1 MMVELLLEKTS
12 MMKRVVP
19 PAAAALA
26 ALAASVL
33 AWRPLAADAAQS
45 ILPTGAAPIAA
56 APLAALNT
64 GDTAFVLIAAAL
76 VLLMTP
82 GLGLFY
88 GGMVRRK
95 NVLATITQSFAMMA
109 VVSILWVT
117 VGYSLSFGPD
127 IHGLIGSLAW
137 LGLTGVGQAPNPA
150 YAATI
155 PHLAFM
161 AFQMKFAIITPA
173 LIAGAFAE
181 RMKFS
186 AFLLFSILWTLLVY
200 TPVCHWIWG
209 LGGFIRAWG
218 FLDFAGGTV
227 VHILSGFSAL
237 TAAIYIG
244 KRKGLGE
251 EDMVPHNMTMVMM
264 GTGMLWFGWFGF
276 NAGSSLGANGVAVAA
291 FVNTNTAAAA
301 AALSW
306 TLLEWWVKGK
316 PTAFGLAS
324 GMVAGLAGVTQAA
337 GYITPMSAVLVGLLV
352 APACFGAILLK
363 NRLGYDDALDA
374 FGVHGIAGVFGALAT
389 GLFACKAV
397 NPSGDNGLFYGNPH
411 LLLVQVKGAALV
423 AVFAIIMTWIIM
435 KLVDLLVGVR
445 VSPREEELGLDL
457 TQHGESGYEL

>member
-1 MMVELLLEKTS
+1 MLKRLSHCLSAGLCLLATS
-12 MMKRVVP
+12 
-19 PAAAALA
+19 LA
-26 ALAASVL
+26 AVSRAAETATTEAVP
-33 AWRPLAADAAQS
+33 APA
-45 ILPTGAAPIAA
+45 LPAI
-56 APLAALNT
+56 NT

-109 VVSILWVT
+109 VVSVLWVLC
-117 VGYSLSFGPD
+117 GYSLAFSPD
-127 IHGLIGSLAW
+127 AFHGLIGGLDW
-137 LGLTGVGQAPNPA
+137 LGLGGVGQTPNPT

-161 AFQMKFAIITPA
+161 SFQMKFAIITPA

-181 RMKFS
+181 REKFS
-186 AFLLFSILWTLLVY
+186 SFLLFSVLWALLVY
-200 TPVCHWIWG
+200 SPVCHWIWG
-209 LGGFIRAWG
+209 DGGFIRQWG

-237 TAAIYIG
+237 AAAIYVG
-244 KRKGLGE
+244 RRKGLGE
-251 EDMVPHNMTMVMM
+251 EDMLPHNMTMVMM

-276 NAGSSLGANGVAVAA
+276 NAGSALAANGVAVAA

-306 TLLEWWVKGK
+306 TLIEWRVKGK

-324 GMVAGLAGVTQAA
+324 GMVAGLAAVTQAA
-337 GYITPMSAVLVGLLV
+337 GYVTPMTALLIGLVISPL
-352 APACFGAILLK
+352 CFSAILLK
-363 NRLGYDDALDA
+363 SKLGYDDSLDA
-374 FGVHGIAGVFGALAT
+374 FGIHGVSGTVGALAT
-389 GLFACKAV
+389 GLFATRLV
-397 NPSGDNGLFYGNPH
+397 NAAGGDGLFYGNARQ
-411 LLLVQVKGAALV
+411 LLVQAKGAAIV
-423 AVFAIIMTWIIM
+423 AAFAMIMTVIIL
-435 KLVDLLVGVR
+435 KIVELILGNR
-445 VSPREEELGLDL
+445 VSSQEEELGLDL

>member
-127 IHGLIGSLAW
+127 ICGLIGNLDW
-137 LGLTGVGQAPNPA
+137 LGLNNVGQSPNPA
-150 YAATI
+150 YASTI

-181 RMKFS
+181 RKKFS

-200 TPVCHWIWG
+200 TPVCHWVWG
-209 LGGFIRAWG
+209 LGGFIRNWG

-251 EDMVPHNMTMVMM
+251 EDMVPHNMTMVML

-276 NAGSSLGANGVAVAA
+276 NAGSALAANGVAVAA

-306 TLLEWWVKGK
+306 TFLEWKVKGK

-337 GYITPMSAVLVGLLV
+337 GYITPMTAVLVGLLV
-352 APACFGAILLK
+352 APACFGAILMK
-363 NRLGYDDALDA
+363 QRLGYDDALDA
-374 FGVHGIAGVFGALAT
+374 FGVHGVAGVVGALAT
-389 GLFACKAV
+389 GFFACKAV
-397 NPSGDNGLFYGNPH
+397 NPSGDNGLFYGNPR
-411 LLLVQVKGAALV
+411 LLLVQIAGAAVV
-423 AVFAIIMTWIIM
+423 AAFAVIMTWMIM
-435 KLVDLLVGVR
+435 KVVDLMVGVR
-445 VSPREEELGLDL
+445 VTLREEELGLDL